1 MEELP
6 LQTRKIALGVALS
19 LALVTSGFTIAQSV
33 DARRNPNLAEAQ
45 RFINVAMGKLDAA
58 QQANHDDME
67 GHAARA
73 KDLLVQADH
82 EIKLAAEVADHH
94 RR

>member
-1 MEELP
+1 MN
-6 LQTRKIALGVALS
+6 TRKIALGVALS
-19 LALVTSGFTIAQSV
+19 VALLTSAVTIAQSV

-45 RFINVAMGKLDAA
+45 RLIHQALGRLDAA
-58 QQANHDDME
+58 QEANHDDME